1 MSFPLIALLAG
12 AAASVAAPALDP
24 KNPTCPAN
32 PNFSAYPAMRFTLKA
47 QGEDRILLAEGA
59 IDDDLLP
66 RLETALKTHAPIDE
80 IWLRSPGGNAEVGN
94 AAGLMIKRS
103 GTATR
108 IPAGWACFSACNF
121 MFMGGFAR
129 SVDPGGVFMV
139 HMFTFTADGGV
150 LAGEATQGF
159 DAANATLRTVESEA
173 ARLANQDSE
182 YLVRFGVSPSLL
194 RDIMYRQQAVAAK
207 GSADQST
214 RRCLT
219 SGELTKYN
227 VTNAD

>member
-1 MSFPLIALLAG
+1 MMRAITLALLATTLV
-12 AAASVAAPALDP
+12 AAADP
-24 KNPTCPAN
+24 KNTTCPAD
-32 PNFSAYPAMRFTLKA
+32 PSFSTNRTMQFSFRQ
-47 QGEDRILLAEGA
+47 QGENRVLLAEGA
-59 IDDDLLP
+59 IDDAMLP
-66 RLETALKTHAPIDE
+66 RLEGALKKYAPVDE

-94 AAGLMIKRS
+94 AAGLAIKKA
-103 GTATR
+103 GIPTR

-121 MFMGGFAR
+121 VFMGGVAR

-150 LAGEATQGF
+150 LADEVTQGYDQAVAGITRVEQ
-159 DAANATLRTVESEA
+159 DAAL
-173 ARLANQDSE
+173 LASQDNDF
-182 YLVRFGVSPSLL
+182 LIRAGVSRKLL
-194 RDIMYRQQAVAAK
+194 TEIMYRQQAVAGK

-219 SGELTKYN
+219 PDEMRKYN